1 MTTKGATRFDK
12 LCHAVFDAKSGY
24 EYKSTGV
31 KLPCDNCGA
40 ELKAYYCE
48 EQLYL
53 VDCER
58 CGIKALVKSYS
69 PQAAAHIAFGRKAA
83 IKHPEIG

>member
-48 EQLYL
+48 EQL
-53 VDCER
+53 
-58 CGIKALVKSYS
+58 
-69 PQAAAHIAFGRKAA
+69 
-83 IKHPEIG
+83 

>member
-12 LCHAVFDAKSGY
+12 LCHAVFDAKSGC
-24 EYKSTGV
+24 EYKPSGV
-31 KLPCDNCGA
+31 NLLCDNCGE

-58 CGIKALVKSYS
+58 CGRPKT
-69 PQAAAHIAFGRKAA
+69 
-83 IKHPEIG
+83 PEAWAELEKRMEGLMA

>member
-12 LCHAVFDAKSGY
+12 LCHAVFDAKSGC
-24 EYKSTGV
+24 EYKPSGV
-31 KLPCDNCGA
+31 NLLCDNCGE

-69 PQAAAHIAFGRKAA
+69 PQAAAHIAFGRKTA
-83 IKHPEIG
+83 IKHPAIG